1 MQGRDHA
8 SQSSVRYYNSK
19 KKSLEE
25 LLNKN
30 TLFHLEPK
38 YPLKG
43 QESDKIGFF
52 CFEAMV
58 ALNVQLSKDWVNGVS
73 SQGKPCF
80 HANLLFISG

>member
-1 MQGRDHA
+1 MLVRDCA

-30 TLFHLEPK
+30 SLFPLEPK

-52 CFEAMV
+52 CFQAMI
-58 ALNVQLSKDWVNGVS
+58 ALNAQLSQGLGKW
-73 SQGKPCF
+73 SQFTG
-80 HANLLFISG
+80 